1 MSCFSTA
8 TERREGSESA
18 LCLSWCVTVF
28 LGSKY
33 ENEAQALAH
42 SACGFSFSQQ
52 PSVYLTYGSGF
63 MFITKAYRLKCF
75 VGLAM
80 T

>member
-1 MSCFSTA
+1 MLFVSTGVLQFSWVASTKMKP
-8 TERREGSESA
+8 E
-18 LCLSWCVTVF
+18 
-28 LGSKY
+28 
-33 ENEAQALAH
+33 ALAH
-42 SACGFSFSQQ
+42 SVCEFYFSQQ

-63 MFITKAYRLKCF
+63 KFITKAYRLKCF